1 MPGADKQSSSDYVW
15 SLLAKSTTGLIWLT
29 LLHGNALNPANE
41 VPSSQ
46 DALPA
51 PATEHIWVHG
61 AAGGVW
67 VPGAHYAWVI
77 AHGALG

>member
-1 MPGADKQSSSDYVW
+1 MPEADKQSSSAYVR
-15 SLLAKSTTGLIWLT
+15 SPLAMSTAGLIWLT

-41 VPSSQ
+41 APSSH
-46 DALPA
+46 DALPT
-51 PATEHIWVHG
+51 PATEHVWVHE

-67 VPGAHYAWVI
+67 VPGAHYAQVT